1 MPPALPPRNTSA
13 PTGQLDR
20 TDNRID
26 ARASPGREPE
36 PWRRRRQLER
46 QLHDGASLR
55 ISALALRLGLLR
67 GQAPVDEVTWRDTI
81 AEVQD
86 QLHAVLQELRE
97 VERQLYPP
105 ALDEA
110 GLGPALRELADRYGT
125 RLELDIEGSRFGR
138 QVEGAAYFAVADWL
152 DCRGP
157 GRPETRVAVRREQPD
172 LVLALSPFQAQQL
185 AWVRL
190 HTVEVGG
197 RETWEN
203 GTLWVRIPCG

>member
-20 TDNRID
+20 TDNGVD
-26 ARASPGREPE
+26 ARASPDREPE
-36 PWRRRRQLER
+36 PWRRRRHLER

-67 GQAPVDEVTWRDTI
+67 GQAPADEVTWRDTI

-110 GLGPALRELADRYGT
+110 GLDPALRELADRYGT

-157 GRPETRVAVRREQPD
+157 GRPERLGSPSGGSSRTWCSRCPRSR
-172 LVLALSPFQAQQL
+172 LSSWRGSGCTPSR
-185 AWVRL
+185 WV
-190 HTVEVGG
+190 VGKHG
-197 RETWEN
+197 RT
-203 GTLWVRIPCG
+203 GRSG